1 MWLMAIPGGI
11 PENAELVD
19 FEIEKDSNWA
29 VVNLKDGSK
38 LEIKMEIISILRA
51 GNDINTGLPLY
62 MVQAT
67 NILRLKNVPK
77 ELMAKKKTDDNK
89 THSMYR

>member
-1 MWLMAIPGGI
+1 MAIPGGI
-11 PENAELVD
+11 PDDAELID

-29 VVNLKDGSK
+29 TVKLKDGSK

-51 GNDINTGLPLY
+51 GNDMNTGMPLY

-67 NILRLKNVPK
+67 NIVRVKHVPR
-77 ELMAKKKTDDNK
+77 ELMVRKPKGDGK
-89 THSMYR
+89 SQPMYR